1 MVIRDRAALAIAFAG
16 VPGLVVSAYLTAAH
30 YSGTPLAC
38 VTSGLI
44 DCAAVT
50 SSSYSLV
57 PFTEIPISLAGLAW
71 SAASTTAGVVALRGS
86 EPSWLRP
93 AHLAWSAA
101 AMAVVLYLIRAE
113 IVVIGRIC
121 EWCTVLHVLI
131 ATTFFLALW
140 RMREASADTAEV

>member
-1 MVIRDRAALAIAFAG
+1 MIRDRAALAVACVGALG
-16 VPGLVVSAYLTAAH
+16 VIVSAYLAVAH

-38 VTSGLI
+38 VTSALI
-44 DCAAVT
+44 DCTAVT

-57 PFTEIPISLAGLAW
+57 PFTGIPISLAGLVW
-71 SAASTTAGVVALRGS
+71 SAASLAAGLVALRGS

-101 AMAVVLYLIRAE
+101 AMAVVLSLIRAE

-131 ATTFFLALW
+131 AATFFLALW
-140 RMREASADTAEV
+140 RMRETSEDL